1 MTPEESLDFHLKRTW
16 LLIAKMYNQIAQQ
29 YDLSQATGFVLMHID
44 DEAGSPSTSIAPL
57 LGMEVTSMSRL
68 LNSMEDKGLIVRKQD
83 KEDKRMV
90 RIFLTDEGKEKR
102 KIARRVVKQFNEL
115 ITAELGESVVQS
127 TIQILERVSELA
139 EESKQE
145 ILVEA

>member
-44 DEAGSPSTSIAPL
+44 DDSGSPSTSIAPL

-68 LNSMEDKGLIVRKQD
+68 LNSMEEKGLIIRKQD

-90 RIFLTDEGKEKR
+90 RIFLTEEGKEKR

-115 ITAELGESVVQS
+115 IAAELGESVVQS
-127 TIQILERVSELA
+127 TIQILERVSELT
-139 EESKQE
+139 EECKQE

>member
-1 MTPEESLDFHLKRTW
+1 MTPEESLDFHIKRTW

-68 LNSMEDKGLIVRKQD
+68 LNSMEEKGLIVRKQD
-83 KEDKRMV
+83 TTDKRMV
-90 RIFLTDEGKEKR
+90 RIYLTEEGKEKR

-115 ITAELGESVVQS
+115 IAADLGDSVVQS
-127 TIQILERVSELA
+127 TIQILERVSELT
-139 EESKQE
+139 EECKQE